1 MKELIENLANNNY
14 VIIGLSILLGILI
27 IIFFALLFGK
37 KKNSKPEEAKAI
49 DEENIAGNNNESN
62 IDFDHSEYVKET
74 TAEFEL
80 TPITD
85 VQPTP
90 DGFVPEVSAE
100 ESPAIDMKTKTI
112 DDVPLKDFDF
122 DELSKSISQEIE
134 NLKLEEEANK
144 AAGNVSAEPTVDA
157 FKQIDDIKPVEVTKV
172 ENIGATVNTDA
183 GVTNPAPTPEVASFN
198 DFILESPISAPAPEP
213 VAQPSFEPVS
223 APEVATPAAPTNP
236 EPVISDVQTPLFAS
250 FNQETYDIN
259 KKD

>member
-14 VIIGLSILLGILI
+14 VIIGLSVLLLILV
-27 IIFFALLFGK
+27 IIFLVLLFAKNKNK
-37 KKNSKPEEAKAI
+37 KPVEPKAI
-49 DEENIAGNNNESN
+49 DEENIAGTTNENNL
-62 IDFDHSEYVKET
+62 DFDHSEYVKET

-90 DGFVPEVSAE
+90 DGFVPNVSAE
-100 ESPAIDMKTKTI
+100 ESPAIDVKTKTV
-112 DDVPLKDFDF
+112 DEVPLANFSF

-134 NLKLEEEANK
+134 NLKKEEENNASISSTDD
-144 AAGNVSAEPTVDA
+144 SADT

-172 ENIGATVNTDA
+172 DNINAAVNTDA
-183 GVTNPAPTPEVASFN
+183 GVTNPTLAPEVASFN
-198 DFILESPISAPAPEP
+198 EFIIEAPVAEATPNPAPA
-213 VAQPSFEPVS
+213 PSFEPVQS
-223 APEVATPAAPTNP
+223 AASASSPAQQTNP
-236 EPVISDVQTPLFAS
+236 QPVISDVQTPLFAS